1 MFYKLLLLALS
12 LEGAA
17 TLLAT
22 KNESGVMAMLAIYS
36 IHAVGSVVVAIL
48 AWTLLPS
55 GMKKP
60 RLIMLSY
67 LFTLNF
73 FVPMLPLLIAM
84 AQWLGAKFRQ
94 LFENPPIVAID
105 EPEYSIYRVRTGMQ
119 ARGGRTRTKLMNLQV
134 PVTERLTALLA
145 IQETPARVSADLLR
159 QLLADPI
166 EDLRL
171 LAYGMLDSKE
181 KAIST
186 RVLEEESALEEDRL
200 SDDERYGCNK
210 RLAELYWEL
219 VYQRLVQGDMM
230 RHACE
235 QSRKHAKAA
244 LESQKDAGLWF
255 LLARVGTE
263 LREPDA
269 VREAVEQASRMGFP
283 SDQLAPYYAEL
294 AFLERR
300 FDEIEPLFNKLDS
313 RPSALR
319 LAAIHD
325 FWTKTGHEIK

>member
-1 MFYKLLLLALS
+1 MFYKLLLLAMS

-22 KNESGVMAMLAIYS
+22 KNDTGFAAIMALYS
-36 IHAVGSVVVAIL
+36 VHAMGSVAVALL
-48 AWTLLPS
+48 AWMLLPS

-67 LFTLNF
+67 LFVLNF
-73 FVPMLPLLIAM
+73 FVPMLPLLIAL
-84 AQWLGAKFRQ
+84 AQWFGAKFRQ

-105 EPEYSIYRVRTGMQ
+105 EPEYSIYRVSTGMQ
-119 ARGGRTRTKLMNLQV
+119 ARGGRTRTKLMNLDV

-171 LAYGMLDSKE
+171 LAYGMLDGKE

-186 RVLEEESALEEDRL
+186 RVLAEESALEGDQL

-235 QSRKHAKAA
+235 QSRKHTKAA
-244 LESQKDAGLWF
+244 LEAQKGDAGLWF
-255 LLARVGTE
+255 LLARIGAE

-300 FDEIEPLFNKLDS
+300 FDEIEPLFNQLDS

-325 FWTKTGHEIK
+325 FWTKS